1 MATVVLPGTHE
12 TKGVPFVFL
21 RERVCEVG
29 GEQLLVE
36 SGELGQ
42 PQPALENGRHDVA
55 KQYTP
60 VQTGSATEFGERR
73 QSRRVG

>member
-29 GEQLLVE
+29 GKSLLVE
-36 SGELGQ
+36 TRVLGP
-42 PQPALENGRHDVA
+42 PQTTLENGRHDVA
-55 KQYTP
+55 AQYTL
-60 VQTGSATEFGERR
+60 VQKGSATEFGERR
-73 QSRRVG
+73 KSRRVA

>member
-1 MATVVLPGTHE
+1 MATVVLPGRHE

-36 SGELGQ
+36 SGVLGQ
-42 PQPALENGRHDVA
+42 PQTTLEIGRHDVA
-55 KQYTP
+55 AQYTL
-60 VQTGSATEFGERR
+60 VQTGSAAEFGERR